1 MDVRPTY
8 AGKFSCIGPLCEDQ
22 CCSLEIVLSE
32 EEHQRYGTS
41 KSHRVRML
49 ASQFVSIA
57 SLPTSSDAYARLTRK
72 PSGFCGFLS
81 AERTCTIQDECGEAD
96 LPRPCFI
103 YPRVLSRTDKTLEGS
118 LHLSCPEA
126 ARQVLLDDNLLQ
138 SRAPVELEKYDL
150 QDTVELTDRWPGS
163 PGLPYHAFKAVRQ
176 AVVEH
181 LRNRSVS
188 MWQRLFAIGI
198 LCEELDRVPSHRAG
212 TLQFFQEVKRRS
224 EEQVETLQHDNGNG
238 MGCVLRLK
246 IFFNLTASSVQ
257 DAACPPRLKE
267 TFWTFVEGISTTVHQ
282 DASSD
287 VERFR
292 LNAERYFR
300 PLMNRNPFMLENF
313 LLNYVFQNLFH
324 MAAPTRFGSRSRD
337 SSMSSQQWFCS
348 SLG

>member
-41 KSHRVRML
+41 ESHRVRML
-49 ASQFVSIA
+49 ASQFVILA
-57 SLPTSSDAYARLTRK
+57 GLPTGSDAYARLTRK

-103 YPRVLSRTDKTLEGS
+103 YPRVLSRIDKTLEGS

-126 ARQVLLDDNLLQ
+126 ARQVLLDEHLLQ
-138 SRAPVELEKYDL
+138 SQAPSNLERYDQ

-163 PGLPYHAFKAVRQ
+163 PGMPYHAFRAVRQ

-181 LRNRSVS
+181 LGDRSVS

-198 LCEELDRVPSHRAG
+198 LCEELDRVPSSRAG
-212 TLQFFQEVKRRS
+212 TLQFFKEVNRRS
-224 EEQVETLQHDNGNG
+224 EEQVGILQHDNGHGNG
-238 MGCVLRLK
+238 CALRLK

-257 DAACPPRLKE
+257 DAACPPRLQE
-267 TFWTFVEGISTTVHQ
+267 TFWTFVEGISTTADQ

-292 LNAERYFR
+292 LNAERYYR
-300 PLMNRNPFMLENF
+300 PLMNRNPFVLENF
-313 LLNYVFQNLFH
+313 LLNYVFQNLFPYGR
-324 MAAPTRFGSRSRD
+324 PTRFGSRSRD
-337 SSMSSQQWFCS
+337 SLTSF
-348 SLG
+348 